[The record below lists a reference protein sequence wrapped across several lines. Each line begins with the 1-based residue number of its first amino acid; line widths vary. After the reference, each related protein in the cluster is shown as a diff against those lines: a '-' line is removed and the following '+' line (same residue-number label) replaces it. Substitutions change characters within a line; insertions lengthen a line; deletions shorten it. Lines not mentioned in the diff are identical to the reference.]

1 MLKLFLMVKVLVYV
15 LFEDELSYNDKVHP
29 KQPTILL
36 ILWIFELN
44 GKEQIEPIILWSK
57 LASE

>member
-44 GKEQIEPIILWSK
+44 GKEQIEPIIL
-57 LASE
+57 